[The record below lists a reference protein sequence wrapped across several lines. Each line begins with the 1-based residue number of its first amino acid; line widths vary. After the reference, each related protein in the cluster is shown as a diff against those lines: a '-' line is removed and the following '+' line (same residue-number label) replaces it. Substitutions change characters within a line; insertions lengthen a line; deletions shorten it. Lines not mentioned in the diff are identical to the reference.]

1 MFLGIREAEKAEGNT
16 ASVGMKGGF
25 SFYSC
30 TTQKPSGLSGSTSND
45 TSLDTRAA
53 AASLLPSET
62 VMCKEQAAWSCQPSG
77 PMPALWQWDMGPHVP
92 SSHPTDSPVHD
103 VGGQGS

>member
-45 TSLDTRAA
+45 TRLDTRAA
-53 AASLLPSET
+53 AASLLHS
-62 VMCKEQAAWSCQPSG
+62 
-77 PMPALWQWDMGPHVP
+77 
-92 SSHPTDSPVHD
+92 
-103 VGGQGS
+103 